1 MLRRVALL
9 LPLIVVSACAVRAP
23 SIADVQSNPSRYY
36 NRTIEL
42 DGTVTTGFGVPFVPF
57 RFYKIDDG
65 TGELI
70 VLGRGSRTPTNGA
83 RVRVTGRVADVAVIG
98 GQSIGLHV
106 EERDL
111 QVRRR

>member
-1 MLRRVALL
+1 MLKRVALL
-9 LPLIVVSACAVRAP
+9 LPLVMVGACALRAP
-23 SIADVQSNPSRYY
+23 SIADIQSNPSRYY
-36 NRTIEL
+36 NRTVEL

-83 RVRVTGRVADVAVIG
+83 HVRVKGRVQDVAVIA
-98 GQSIGLHV
+98 GQSVGLHV

-111 QVRRR
+111 EVRRR